1 MLEAANCK
9 DIITTSEY
17 KNDIAIPDLNYY
29 TLNDIKSFKDSSNNS
44 LHYLNNIAYII
55 FTSGTTGVPK
65 GVEIKSSSIINL
77 VCSNKFITIYDTD
90 VISQASNVSF
100 DAITFEVWGALLN
113 GATIAITKRKLY

>member
-77 VCSNKFITIYDTD
+77 VCSNKVYYYISIRCF
-90 VISQASNVSF
+90 ISQAQVFFLAPTSL
-100 DAITFEVWGALLN
+100 EWGVF
-113 GATIAITKRKLY
+113 